1 MRSIRKKVLFTLIGA
16 LLIAGFMTV
25 AATFFSAQAEF
36 TQFLDTHL
44 KDTAESLKESVT
56 TVVKG
61 GPIPVSYTHL
71 RAHET

>member
-36 TQFLDTHL
+36 T
-44 KDTAESLKESVT
+44 
-56 TVVKG
+56 
-61 GPIPVSYTHL
+61 
-71 RAHET
+71 